1 MCADAT
7 IFEEDLAAKKQP
19 EVSDVLAAA
28 DQLLF
33 FVQGYTPLE
42 NSRATTCFDAVFGAA
57 ALAGQPILT
66 KHVTNLIKS
75 TSP

>member
-7 IFEEDLAAKKQP
+7 IFEKDLAAKKQP

>member
-1 MCADAT
+1 MFLLLAD
-7 IFEEDLAAKKQP
+7 
-19 EVSDVLAAA
+19 

>member
-1 MCADAT
+1 LNLDVSVPDTT

-19 EVSDVLAAA
+19 EFFDVLAAA

-33 FVQGYTPLE
+33 FMQGYMPLE

-57 ALAGQPILT
+57 ALAEQPF
-66 KHVTNLIKS
+66 S
-75 TSP
+75 